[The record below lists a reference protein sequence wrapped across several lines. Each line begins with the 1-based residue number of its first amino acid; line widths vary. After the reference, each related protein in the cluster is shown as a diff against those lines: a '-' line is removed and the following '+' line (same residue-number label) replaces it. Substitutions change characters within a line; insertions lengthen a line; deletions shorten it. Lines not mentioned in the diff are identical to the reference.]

1 MRTGRIVAIASA
13 VTLSLSF
20 AALAGVPLKGVDVKL
35 GKNPGGSCAART
47 TDAAGKANFGVWSAG
62 NYNITFG
69 PPPTSA
75 PSANATAKATARTSA
90 PPIPTRMHLVITG
103 AAGGKIER
111 DLGAGAG
118 ESSARA
124 TPINFAMNGKDEL
137 IVVVS
142 NQN

>member
-35 GKNPGGSCAART
+35 GKNPGGGCAART
-47 TDAAGKANFGVWSAG
+47 TDAAGKANFGVWPAG

-69 PPPTSA
+69 PPTPSTATS
-75 PSANATAKATARTSA
+75 NATARSIA
-90 PPIPTRMHLVITG
+90 PPMPTRMHLVLTG
-103 AAGGKIER
+103 ATGGKIER
-111 DLGAGAG
+111 DLGAS
-118 ESSARA
+118 ESNARA
-124 TPINFAMNGKDEL
+124 TPINFAMNGKEEL